1 MKERSIYEITM
12 NDIDGNPVTFE
23 IFRNKVILI
32 VNVASKCGFTPQ
44 YKGLQKLYEEFKDDG
59 FLILGFPA
67 NNFLSQEPGTNSEI
81 KQFCSLNYNV
91 SFPMFSKI
99 SVKGNDMSPL
109 YEFLTDKETD
119 PRFSG
124 KIKWNFTKFLI
135 NRNGDIVDR
144 FAPLTKPDSK
154 KVKNR
159 VGQLLASTE

>member
-1 MKERSIYEITM
+1 MKERSIYEFTM

-44 YKGLQKLYEEFKDDG
+44 YNGLQELYQEFKDEG
-59 FLILGFPA
+59 FFILGFPA

-109 YEFLTDKETD
+109 YEFLTDKETN
-119 PRFSG
+119 PEFSG
-124 KIKWNFTKFLI
+124 KIKWNFTKFL
-135 NRNGDIVDR
+135 VDR
-144 FAPLTKPDSK
+144 TGNIIDRFSPMTRPDSK
-154 KVKNR
+154 KVKR
-159 VGQLLASTE
+159 RIGQLLASIE

>member
-1 MKERSIYEITM
+1 MKERSIYEFTV

-44 YKGLQKLYEEFKDDG
+44 YKGLQKLYEEFKDEG

-67 NNFLSQEPGTNSEI
+67 NNFLSQEPGTDSEI

-99 SVKGNDMSPL
+99 SVKGNDISPL
-109 YEFLTDKETD
+109 YEFLTDKETN
-119 PRFSG
+119 PHFSG

-144 FAPLTKPDSK
+144 FAPMTKPDSK

-159 VGQLLASTE
+159 VEQLLAGTE